1 MTQNSDSDIRSGELA
16 SKNGGLAYFFKFED
30 QEEVILVP
38 LLALQ
43 TASKD
48 VHRLRIIEGLFSMVI
63 PSNMI
68 ALTHYTLCG

>member
-1 MTQNSDSDIRSGELA
+1 MTQNSDSDIRSRELA

-30 QEEVILVP
+30 QEEGHFGP

>member
-1 MTQNSDSDIRSGELA
+1 MTQNSDSDIRSRELA
-16 SKNGGLAYFFKFED
+16 SKNGGLTYFFKFED